1 MARLLHLH
9 SQTDAMT
16 LLKALTLYPSRC
28 LKGVNTGVFRK
39 KEGKAM
45 FCLFMEI
52 I

>member
-28 LKGVNTGVFRK
+28 LKGVNTGVLE